1 MIEISKIITA
11 LTNGLIFALAIIG
24 CNNNISVKD
33 NLSKIKKNTMTSN
46 LKKCSNWAKCQEY
59 GYCIEKAN
67 AKFKKM
73 LKLGQM
79 PGIWLLY

>member
-33 NLSKIKKNTMTSN
+33 NLSKIKK
-46 LKKCSNWAKCQEY
+46 KYYDKQ
-59 GYCIEKAN
+59 
-67 AKFKKM
+67 FKKM

-79 PGIWLLY
+79 PGIW